1 MKEKP
6 RSIGLDIGDKRI
18 GIAISDPLG
27 LTAVG
32 FETITRKNNRV
43 DVQTIKGIAK
53 RHEVATIVVGLPNNM
68 DGTSGSQAEKVKA
81 FASKLA
87 RATGIP
93 IVYED
98 ERLSTVS
105 AIRTLTVQG
114 VKTGHNRELVD
125 MQAAAVI
132 LQRYLDREE
141 PPPTA

>member
-1 MKEKP
+1 MNEKP
-6 RSIGLDIGDKRI
+6 RLIGLDIGDKRI

-32 FETITRKNNRV
+32 FETITRKNNKV
-43 DVQTIKGIAK
+43 DVQTIKGISK

-68 DGTSGSQAEKVKA
+68 DGSSGPQAEKVKS

-87 RATGIP
+87 RATGLP

-98 ERLSTVS
+98 ERLSTVT
-105 AIRTLTVQG
+105 AIRTLTIQG

-125 MQAAAVI
+125 MQAAAII
-132 LQRYLDREE
+132 LQKYLDRSE
-141 PPPTA
+141 PGPIA